1 MLRTSAIV
9 SLIIALLV
17 RVLLPQELCLFGIFV
32 LLLAASIID
41 FITFRIP
48 DTLTL
53 PLIILAGT
61 SSPIEPDARILGLV
75 LAPLLLWLV
84 RALFLK
90 AKGYHGLGLGD
101 VKLMASCGALVG
113 VGQVGLLIF
122 SSAFLALLAVMTDR
136 SFRLFEQTDRCRP
149 PLMSQHIVFG
159 PFIVFA
165 TLTVLVL
172 QQEGLLS

>member
-1 MLRTSAIV
+1 MFRRSTIGTFTV
-9 SLIIALLV
+9 ALLACA
-17 RVLLPQELCLFGIFV
+17 LLPRELCLFGVVI
-32 LLLAASIID
+32 LLLAASIVD
-41 FITFRIP
+41 FRTCRIP

-61 SSPIEPDARILGLV
+61 SAPIEPDARVLGLG

-90 AKGYHGLGLGD
+90 VKGYHGLGLGD

-122 SSAFLALLAVMTDR
+122 SSAALALLTIMTDR
-136 SFRLFEQTDRCRP
+136 SFRLFKKAGQCRP
-149 PLMSQHIVFG
+149 PLMLQPIAFG
-159 PFIVFA
+159 PFIVCA
-165 TLTVLVL
+165 TLMVLVL